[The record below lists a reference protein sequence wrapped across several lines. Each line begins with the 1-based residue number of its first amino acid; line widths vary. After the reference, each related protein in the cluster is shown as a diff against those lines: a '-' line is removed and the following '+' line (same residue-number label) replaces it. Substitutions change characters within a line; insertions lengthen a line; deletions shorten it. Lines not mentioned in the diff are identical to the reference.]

1 MSDLEKLPSH
11 PGFFKVINPLYVF
24 KKAYTP
30 TSRDGVIINL
40 IIPKGAIIFP
50 GNTPG
55 GCLRTTVS
63 VGMQGSGKLRASKA
77 IVHSISTFKR
87 KFNLYDEYN
96 EARYVDDPIFKKKQV
111 KRAIAGWDT
120 SFSYQV
126 GKTVEPRQPFSFSA
140 YECESGIHFFFKLSK
155 ALNWS

>member
-1 MSDLEKLPSH
+1 MKSTPQRTEFSMSDLEKLPSH

-87 KFNLYDEYN
+87 KFNLYDELQMKL
-96 EARYVDDPIFKKKQV
+96 V
-111 KRAIAGWDT
+111 T
-120 SFSYQV
+120 SMTRSS
-126 GKTVEPRQPFSFSA
+126 RR
-140 YECESGIHFFFKLSK
+140 
-155 ALNWS
+155 NR